1 MHSYRVNIFGFPG
14 APSGYSN
21 VGLLDQRLAVEW
33 VRDNIAA
40 FGGDPHRITLFGQSA
55 GAASIDFYSYAW
67 PSGPIVNGMILE
79 SGTTQVIPPLNET
92 TSAAIWYNITSQ
104 VGCGTATSNPSS
116 TLACMRAANSTSILS
131 ALASSPSF
139 VPTID
144 NTIVFNNTEYNARS
158 LSGNFIQV
166 PLLIGTNDNE
176 EAIFRISDILHG
188 VKQAE
193 SYYEEMNFNKFFCPC
208 SARANVS
215 VYNHVPTWRYRWFGV
230 FNNTNLTVTPDSGA
244 YHGSEIPIIFN
255 TPPPAGEGIGND
267 TVKELAV
274 IAYVRGAWAAFAKDP
289 VNGLKNYQGGWC
301 VFSSLPIPHFPQSAN
316 LYFIINP

>member
-1 MHSYRVNIFGFPG
+1 LHSYRVNIFGFPS
-14 APSGYSN
+14 AVSGFSN

-40 FGGDPHRITLFGQSA
+40 FGGDPHRIAIFGQSA

-67 PSGPIVNGMILE
+67 PSDPIVNGMILE

-92 TSAAIWYNITSQ
+92 TSAAMWYNITSQ
-104 VGCGTATSNPSS
+104 VGCGTITSNASG

-131 ALASSPSF
+131 ALASAPSF

-144 NTIVFNNTEYNARS
+144 NTIVFNHTEYNVRS
-158 LSGNFIQV
+158 LSGNFIQA

-176 EAIFRISDILHG
+176 EAIFRVGDILHG
-188 VKQAE
+188 STQ
-193 SYYEEMNFNKFFCPC
+193 SDSFYENTNLNKFSCPC
-208 SARANVS
+208 AARANTS

-230 FNNTNLTVTPDSGA
+230 FENTNLTLSPDSGA

-255 TPPPAGEGIGND
+255 TPPAGKGIAND
-267 TVKELAV
+267 TAKELAV
-274 IAYVRGAWAAFAKDP
+274 MAYMRGAWATFAKDP
-289 VNGLKNYQGGWC
+289 ANGLKSYQGGWYI
-301 VFSSLPIPHFPQSAN
+301 SSLFIAQLRN
-316 LYFIINP
+316 LHSTD

>member
-1 MHSYRVNIFGFPG
+1 LHSYRVNIFGFPS
-14 APSGYSN
+14 APSGFSN

-40 FGGDPHRITLFGQSA
+40 FGGDPHRIVLFGQSA

-67 PSGPIVNGMILE
+67 PSDPIVNGMILE

-92 TSAAIWYNITSQ
+92 TSTAMWHNITSQ
-104 VGCGTATSNPSS
+104 VGCGTTTSNASS
-116 TLACMRAANSTSILS
+116 TLVCMRAVNSTSILS
-131 ALASSPSF
+131 ALASTPSF

-158 LSGNFIQV
+158 LSGKFIQA

-176 EAIFRISDILHG
+176 EAIFRVGDILHG
-188 VKQAE
+188 GAQ
-193 SYYEEMNFNKFFCPC
+193 SDSFYEETNLNKFSCPC
-208 SARANVS
+208 AARANAS

-230 FNNTNLTVTPDSGA
+230 FENTNLTISPDSGA

-255 TPPPAGEGIGND
+255 TPPASKIVAND
-267 TVKELAV
+267 TAEELAV
-274 IAYVRGAWAAFAKDP
+274 MAYMRGAWVTFAKDP
-289 VNGLKNYQGGWC
+289 ANGLKSYQGGWYI
-301 VFSSLPIPHFPQSAN
+301 FSLFIAQLPN
-316 LYFIINP
+316 LHSTY